1 MYRKDISDI
10 KHTVFSIFGAAFFF
24 MKQAF
29 DEVYK
34 QIAKKKKV
42 KGTDLRV
49 FMILIQGVGGCFFFA
64 LFLL

>member
-1 MYRKDISDI
+1 
-10 KHTVFSIFGAAFFF
+10 

-34 QIAKKKKV
+34 QIVKKKKV